1 MDTLKVCLRAENL
14 SKEYRTEKGNV
25 VHALDKTT
33 IDIYENDFVCIVG
46 PSGCGKSTL
55 LRIIAGLETATTG
68 KVFYNGKELKGTCR
82 DIGNYSCL

>member
-1 MDTLKVCLRAENL
+1 MNTLKICLRAENL
-14 SKEYRTEKGNV
+14 SKEFKSEKGNI

-55 LRIIAGLETATTG
+55 LRIAGLETATTG
-68 KVFYNGKELKGTCR
+68 KVFTMVK
-82 DIGNYSCL
+82 S